1 MPMANCSRASNC
13 TRWPRSTTAL
23 SHAYPHWLLRNQLA
37 GQASRF
43 SAEGQEWF
51 SLFQPMTLGE
61 QTWWIAVIAPE
72 SSFLPGTA
80 SDLILLVL
88 ISIAA
93 LICAGMVALRMA
105 QRFARPLEL
114 LAQGSVRFGQLE
126 LQQAVSQV
134 ALQAP
139 WLEVRQLAAAQE
151 QMRQQLLV
159 NTSELQQ
166 ARAELEQKV
175 AERTGDL
182 QHQVALVEALLDTI
196 PNPIFYKGADTRFI
210 GCNQAYEQAF
220 GITEATSSASGCW
233 TWNTCRQRPPAL
245 PAGRR
250 SRHCQLQPRFA

>member
-23 SHAYPHWLLRNQLA
+23 SHAYPHWLLRSQLA

-43 SAEGQEWF
+43 SAEGQQWF
-51 SLFQPMTLGE
+51 SLFQPMTLGD
-61 QTWWIAVIAPE
+61 QTWWIAVIAPVVL
-72 SSFLPGTA
+72 SARHRQRP
-80 SDLILLVL
+80 DLLVL

-139 WLEVRQLAAAQE
+139 WLEV
-151 QMRQQLLV
+151 
-159 NTSELQQ
+159 
-166 ARAELEQKV
+166 
-175 AERTGDL
+175 
-182 QHQVALVEALLDTI
+182 
-196 PNPIFYKGADTRFI
+196 
-210 GCNQAYEQAF
+210 
-220 GITEATSSASGCW
+220 ASW
-233 TWNTCRQRPPAL
+233 QP
-245 PAGRR
+245 RR
-250 SRHCQLQPRFA
+250 SRCASNCW